1 MISYRNLMNMHMDK
15 NDQNLPKK
23 RLRLPLVLSPL
34 HYLISPKYPRVQKRS
49 AVITSYATVDRKS
62 TKYIVRD
69 VGGGRRSREECF
81 EVWT

>member
-1 MISYRNLMNMHMDK
+1 M
-15 NDQNLPKK
+15 
-23 RLRLPLVLSPL
+23 LSPL

-69 VGGGRRSREECF
+69 VGGAEGPGKNALKFGRDDMIEEAGKHIPNATSF
-81 EVWT
+81 GYS